1 MAEKSCSRSMALSYG
16 KPNTRCPNISLT
28 TSLRAP
34 VSLHVPV
41 LVILE
46 GQKGTNHDTVYS
58 GTSGSSSTSD
68 ARVRRSTGPR
78 TPSNPTRTCVE
89 SLVVSPRPRP
99 SVTSMPY
106 CLIALLPYCHPA
118 RSDSDGSGSGAPNE
132 HNLRHE
138 TNSLW
143 FLDNFSL
150 AGRSMS
156 AGIQFSSYSDTITI
170 KTFMKA
176 GLQDNFPAAHRD
188 GPMSLADSSYPRN
201 CAEMSRLR
209 CK

>member
-1 MAEKSCSRSMALSYG
+1 MTEKSCSRSMALSYG
-16 KPNTRCPNISLT
+16 KPNTHCPNISLT

-34 VSLHVPV
+34 VRLNVPV
-41 LVILE
+41 LFILE

-58 GTSGSSSTSD
+58 GTSGSSSTPE
-68 ARVRRSTGPR
+68 ARVRRPTGPR

-99 SVTSMPY
+99 SVASRPY
-106 CLIALLPYCHPA
+106 CLIAIRPVQIAMDAAVELPMNTICV
-118 RSDSDGSGSGAPNE
+118 
-132 HNLRHE
+132 
-138 TNSLW
+138 TKQNSLW
-143 FLDNFSL
+143 FLDHFSL

-156 AGIQFSSYSDTITI
+156 AGIQFSSYPDTITI
-170 KTFMKA
+170 KTLMKA
-176 GLQDNFPAAHRD
+176 GLQDCFPAAHRD
-188 GPMSLADSSYPRN
+188 GPMALADSSRPRN